1 MMRLA
6 NLYNKDNL
14 WDKGIQVLK
23 NVIKIDENN
32 FKSFNSLAF
41 FHYQKGLYNEGINY
55 LKIAIKISN

>member
-6 NLYNKDNL
+6 NLYNIDNL

-23 NVIKIDENN
+23 NVINIDENN

-41 FHYQKGLYNEGINY
+41 FHYQEGLYNEGINY
-55 LKIAIKISN
+55 LK